1 MPSSYPFKGL
11 GYTLADCPV
20 FWDHFNFRPATDNVS
35 SCGSSSFR
43 WSQIYAGTGT
53 INTSDARTKTDI
65 QDLDAAERRVAVV
78 AKSLLKKY
86 RIRDAVAEKGDAAR
100 WHFGIIAQE
109 LAAAFEAEGLDPW
122 RYGVLCWDEWWS
134 AEVEIPAE
142 TAPIMEEVE
151 EEITHTVTVEEPVL
165 DARGE
170 PTGEVQQVEK
180 EMVVLVKK
188 QVDTGE
194 LETLM
199 EARTELQ
206 TFASAEEAPE
216 GAEYHNRQGVRYDEL
231 FAFILAAI

>member
-1 MPSSYPFKGL
+1 M
-11 GYTLADCPV
+11 
-20 FWDHFNFRPATDNVS
+20 
-35 SCGSSSFR
+35 
-43 WSQIYAGTGT
+43 
-53 INTSDARTKTDI
+53 
-65 QDLDAAERRVAVV
+65 
-78 AKSLLKKY
+78 
-86 RIRDAVAEKGDAAR
+86 IRKR
-100 WHFGIIAQE
+100 
-109 LAAAFEAEGLDPW
+109 LDPW
-122 RYGVLCWDEWWS
+122 RYGVLCWDECWS

-151 EEITHTVTVEEPVL
+151 EEVTHTLAVEEPVL
-165 DARGE
+165 DEHGE

-188 QVDTGE
+188 QVETGE
-194 LETLM
+194 LKTLI